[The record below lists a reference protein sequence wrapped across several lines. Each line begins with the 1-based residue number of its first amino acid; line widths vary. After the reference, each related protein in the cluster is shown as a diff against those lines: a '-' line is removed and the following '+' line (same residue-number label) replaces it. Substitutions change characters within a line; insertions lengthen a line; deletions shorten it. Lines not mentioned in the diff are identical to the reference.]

1 MKFPF
6 PLGQYIFFPAVDET
20 RLKLSGILN
29 EVKFD
34 TLFSHSQEE
43 GVGKWALTWL
53 GVKRDRLY
61 FLSFVNH

>member
-43 GVGKWALTWL
+43 GVGK
-53 GVKRDRLY
+53 
-61 FLSFVNH
+61 